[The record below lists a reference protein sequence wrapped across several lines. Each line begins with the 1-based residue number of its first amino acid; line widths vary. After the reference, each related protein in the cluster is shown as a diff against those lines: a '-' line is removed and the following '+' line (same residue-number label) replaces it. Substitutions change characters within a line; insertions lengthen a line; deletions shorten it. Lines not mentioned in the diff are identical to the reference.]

1 MIKWNPEL
9 HLYLDVEREKGI
21 FIKRQIY
28 QGDIIL
34 SMHALQNISEAK
46 AGKTK
51 GKKEKFIIIF
61 GDMHVPF
68 YQLIE
73 KLHRKP

>member
-9 HLYLDVEREKGI
+9 HLYLYPEREKDI

-51 GKKEKFIIIF
+51 GKKKNS
-61 GDMHVPF
+61 
-68 YQLIE
+68 
-73 KLHRKP
+73 

>member
-9 HLYLDVEREKGI
+9 HLYLYPEREKDI

-34 SMHALQNISEAK
+34 NMHALQNISEAK

-51 GKKEKFIIIF
+51 GKKKNS
-61 GDMHVPF
+61 
-68 YQLIE
+68 
-73 KLHRKP
+73 